1 MSIATPESTTATG
14 PRRDR
19 KRLLRR
25 WLLVL
30 GGIAVIG
37 AGVAIWESG
46 FKYRFIPKRWGT
58 VKAGQIYRSGQ
69 LSRWVVEK
77 TLARHRISVIVD
89 MCTEQPHDL
98 DQRAELAAAE
108 KLQIDHL
115 WFPLAG
121 DGTGDIHEYAGALK
135 ALTEAVAADR
145 PVLVHCAAG
154 ADRTGGVIAGY
165 RMLIQHRSPEEAYAE
180 MLSYGW
186 DPRRNRKLVDYLN
199 SHMSELVD
207 LLVENGTLTERPAEI
222 PVVGPVRRTRPL

>member
-1 MSIATPESTTATG
+1 MSIATPESTTATD

-30 GGIAVIG
+30 GGIAVI
-37 AGVAIWESG
+37 ATGVAVWESG
-46 FKYRFIPKRWGT
+46 FKYRFFPKRWGT
-58 VKAGQIYRSGQ
+58 VEAGRIYRSGQ
-69 LSRWVVEK
+69 LSRWVVEN
-77 TLARHRISVIVD
+77 TLERHHIGVIVD

-108 KLQIDHL
+108 KLRIDHL

-121 DGTGDIHEYAGALK
+121 DGTGDIHQYAGALK

-154 ADRTGGVIAGY
+154 ADRTGGVIASY
-165 RMLIQHRSPEEAYAE
+165 RMLIQHRSPAEAYEE
-180 MLSYGW
+180 MRSYGW

-199 SHMSELVD
+199 EHMSELVD
-207 LLVENGTLTERPAEI
+207 LLVENGTLAERPAEV
-222 PVVGPVRRTRPL
+222 PVVGPVRTGAL